1 MSVRDQAGKQKFRE
15 RRGDLLKDGC
25 QVSSLKASSTRVFPS
40 TMRSRVPEVKGES
53 IAER

>member
-25 QVSSLKASSTRVFPS
+25 QVSSLKASSTRGFPS
-40 TMRSRVPEVKGES
+40 TVRSRFPKVES
-53 IAER
+53 ESTAER